1 MVLGDMPDV
10 ITWKVMQVCERHFWC
25 PYLLQQMAAKRLDL
39 MTAQPH
45 DAKLER
51 AELCCQ
57 PVLPV
62 PGIAP
67 GSLPALPVPGI
78 VPGSS
83 SNGSKGPTSRLARLA
98 GSRSELPCA
107 LSLQPYASYLSL
119 VRPPTHDRE
128 FETLI
133 LGGKSIG
140 RLVKVERGEKGDLL
154 YNHPS
159 NSSLILT
166 IANVS

>member
-1 MVLGDMPDV
+1 MGDMPDV
-10 ITWKVMQVCERHFWC
+10 ITWKVMQVCARHFWC

-39 MTAQPH
+39 MTDQPH
-45 DAKLER
+45 DAKLETN
-51 AELCCQ
+51 ELCCQ
-57 PVLPV
+57 PVLTV
-62 PGIAP
+62 PGR
-67 GSLPALPVPGI
+67 

-154 YNHPS
+154 YNRPS

-166 IANVS
+166 MAMVS

>member
-1 MVLGDMPDV
+1 
-10 ITWKVMQVCERHFWC
+10 MQVCARHFWC

-62 PGIAP
+62 PGI
-67 GSLPALPVPGI
+67 

-83 SNGSKGPTSRLARLA
+83 SNGSKNPTSRLARLA

-154 YNHPS
+154 YNRPS

-166 IANVS
+166 MAMVS

>member
-1 MVLGDMPDV
+1 
-10 ITWKVMQVCERHFWC
+10 
-25 PYLLQQMAAKRLDL
+25 MAAKRLDL

-57 PVLPV
+57 PV
-62 PGIAP
+62 
-67 GSLPALPVPGI
+67 LPVPGI

-154 YNHPS
+154 YNRPS